1 MKLFRLENVSLK
13 WKLTVLSAS
22 VIFIVYFLFT
32 WLQYE
37 TVKQWL
43 LNEEEKAMKKTIEE
57 IETYYAEK
65 RNISLSDIR
74 QGKSLLEK
82 LNEKYQ
88 AIRILDE
95 KGNVIVSVSNR
106 APISLLSAETPEKL
120 EVDYHL
126 VNDERSIVVRKPFHV
141 SRMSGTIEIVRHLV
155 KFQQM
160 INTIFFIM
168 TLIGVVAMVM
178 SAFIGL
184 FIAKHFVG
192 RLQAVTDTMRNIK
205 NNGFQKRIDVP
216 AANDEMSKL
225 MTMFNEMMDEIEHS
239 FRQQKQFIE
248 DASHE
253 LRTPLAIL
261 EGHLSLLKRWGKNN
275 REILE
280 ESLEA
285 AVQEVYRLKK
295 LVLEL
300 LDLSHAEA
308 IAIPAEL
315 QPTSPREAA
324 EQIVKNFRV
333 LHPSFQFRI
342 VDEIREKALVRIAKH
357 HLEQLLLILLDNA
370 VKYSQHQKEIT
381 IFIKEERKYVSIS
394 VCDQG
399 IGIPRDELEKVFLRF
414 YRVDKARSREKGG
427 VGLGLAIAKE
437 IVDKYGGQIVI
448 ESEVGGGTT
457 VELFLPKV
465 KSKE

>member
-1 MKLFRLENVSLK
+1 
-13 WKLTVLSAS
+13 
-22 VIFIVYFLFT
+22 
-32 WLQYE
+32 
-37 TVKQWL
+37 
-43 LNEEEKAMKKTIEE
+43 
-57 IETYYAEK
+57 
-65 RNISLSDIR
+65 
-74 QGKSLLEK
+74 
-82 LNEKYQ
+82 
-88 AIRILDE
+88 
-95 KGNVIVSVSNR
+95 
-106 APISLLSAETPEKL
+106 
-120 EVDYHL
+120 
-126 VNDERSIVVRKPFHV
+126 
-141 SRMSGTIEIVRHLV
+141 
-155 KFQQM
+155 
-160 INTIFFIM
+160 
-168 TLIGVVAMVM
+168 
-178 SAFIGL
+178 
-184 FIAKHFVG
+184 
-192 RLQAVTDTMRNIK
+192 
-205 NNGFQKRIDVP
+205 
-216 AANDEMSKL
+216 
-225 MTMFNEMMDEIEHS
+225 
-239 FRQQKQFIE
+239 
-248 DASHE
+248 
-253 LRTPLAIL
+253 
-261 EGHLSLLKRWGKNN
+261 
-275 REILE
+275 
-280 ESLEA
+280 
-285 AVQEVYRLKK
+285 VQEVYRLKK